1 MVGIKEEGVGSS
13 EIGLERANGSLL
25 GFDLL
30 VEVSSFNKNSGIK
43 FLKVV
48 VVEAEKVLSVVG
60 SDVC

>member
-1 MVGIKEEGVGSS
+1 MGSS

-30 VEVSSFNKNSGIK
+30 VEVSNFNKNSGIK